1 MDGADAI
8 NDALAALSRRLNHL
22 AARQV
27 AAEAAIVLSPVL
39 LQVVPDH
46 ALKLIAEMRTVRVS
60 LPGGGD
66 NAPLVMLTEEYV
78 QRLADQLEQKV
89 RTTIY
94 ASR

>member
-27 AAEAAIVLSPVL
+27 AAEAAIVHVLSPVL

-66 NAPLVMLTEEYV
+66 NAPLVMLTE
-78 QRLADQLEQKV
+78 
-89 RTTIY
+89 
-94 ASR
+94 